1 MDECLPFG
9 SMDAPTVRLLLEKER
24 AYRHELEQE
33 MARLQAGLARQ
44 NERIVQLEA
53 ENAKL
58 RRMVAEQH
66 GLITGLQE
74 QNALLRQQVALL
86 EAENTRLRGT
96 PRPAKPHPG
105 AWPSERTKQER
116 EDTPRKQRDERHN
129 RGRHRMAQ
137 VDEREV
143 HAAETCPR
151 CGRHLVGG
159 WVHRRVQVIELPP
172 SQPAIVTEHVLLRRQ
187 CPGCQKRVLPSLPG
201 VMAGRVGRCRFGPRL
216 LAQVAT
222 MATVERLPLRLIQ
235 ERLQRHHGVH
245 LSRGGIV
252 GLLRQVAR
260 SAQPAYQSL
269 QAQVRASPVVH
280 ADETG
285 WREDGIPG
293 FVWTL
298 STPTTCLF
306 HRDPHRSGAVIDD
319 LLGTPFGG
327 TLVTDF
333 YGAYDHLTGMKQRCW
348 AHLWRDIDALQVEY
362 PDDPVLAAWVAGIRA
377 IYALATAERPLGER
391 GSTPQA
397 IRKRVRRADRY
408 EQQLLLLC
416 PETLAADRPEATLVK
431 RIRRYRQELF
441 TFVRDPAV
449 PPTNNA
455 AERSLRPLVIARK
468 VSGGTRSPTGSRTR
482 MILYSLGATA
492 KLQGQDPTA
501 VFHQIVLAPPGTPSP
516 LSVAAVPS

>member
-1 MDECLPFG
+1 MDERLPLG
-9 SMDAPTVRLLLEKER
+9 SMDAPTLRMLLEKER
-24 AYRHELEQE
+24 EHRHGLEQE
-33 MARLQAGLARQ
+33 LARLQAGLGRQ

-53 ENAKL
+53 ENTQL
-58 RRMVAEQH
+58 RRMVSEQQ

-86 EAENTRLRGT
+86 EAENTRLRGI
-96 PRPAKPHPG
+96 PRPPKPLPG
-105 AWPSERTKQER
+105 TWPSERTKRER
-116 EDTPRKQRDERHN
+116 DDTPRKQRDDRHN

-137 VDEREV
+137 VDERIV

-159 WVHRRVQVIELPP
+159 WVHRRLQVIELPP
-172 SQPAIVTEHVLLRRQ
+172 TQPAIVTEHVLLRRQ
-187 CPGCQKRVLPSLPG
+187 CPGCRQRVLPPLPG
-201 VMAGRVGRCRFGPRL
+201 VTAGRVGRCRFGPRL

-222 MATVERLPLRLIQ
+222 MVTVERLPLRLIQ
-235 ERLQRHHGVH
+235 ERLQRQHGLH
-245 LSRGGIV
+245 LSCGGIV

-260 SAQPAYQSL
+260 SSQPTYQSL
-269 QAQVRASPVVH
+269 QAQVRASPVIH

-285 WREDGIPG
+285 WREDGVPG

-319 LLGTPFGG
+319 LLGPTFGG

-333 YGAYDHLTGMKQRCW
+333 YGAYDHLSGMKQRCW
-348 AHLWRDIDALQVEY
+348 AHLWRDIDALEVEY
-362 PDDPVLAAWVAGIRA
+362 PEDMVLAAWVAGVRA
-377 IYALATAERPLGER
+377 IYDLATAERPAGGV

-397 IRKRVRRADRY
+397 IRRRARRAKRY

-416 PETLAADRPEATLVK
+416 PETMAADRPEATLVK
-431 RIRRYRQELF
+431 RIRRYLQELF
-441 TFVRDPAV
+441 TFVRNPAV

-455 AERSLRPLVIARK
+455 AERSLRSLVIARK
-468 VSGGTRSPTGSRTR
+468 VSGGTRSPQGSSTR
-482 MILYSLGATA
+482 MVLASLAATA
-492 KLQGQDPTA
+492 RLRTLDPAATFLQVLTDPSHP
-501 VFHQIVLAPPGTPSP
+501 F
-516 LSVAAVPS
+516 

>member
-9 SMDAPTVRLLLEKER
+9 SMDAVTLRMLLTQER
-24 AYRHELEQE
+24 TRREELEQE
-33 MARLQAGLARQ
+33 MARLRAGLARQ
-44 NERIVQLEA
+44 NERIIQLEA
-53 ENAKL
+53 ENAEL
-58 RRMVAEQH
+58 RRLVAEQQ

-86 EAENTRLRGT
+86 EAENTRLRGI
-96 PRPAKPHPG
+96 PRPAKPLPG
-105 AWPSERTKQER
+105 TWPSERTKR
-116 EDTPRKQRDERHN
+116 EKDDTPRKQRDERHN

-143 HAAETCPR
+143 HAVETCPR

-159 WVHRRVQVIELPP
+159 WVHRRFQVIELPP

-187 CPGCQKRVLPSLPG
+187 CSGCRQRVLPAIPD
-201 VMAGRVGRCRFGPRL
+201 VTAGRVGRCRFGPRL

-235 ERLQRHHGVH
+235 ERLQRQHGLH

-260 SAQPAYQSL
+260 SGQPVYQSL
-269 QAQVRASPVVH
+269 QAEVRASPVVH

-319 LLGTPFGG
+319 LLGTSFGG

-348 AHLWRDIDALQVEY
+348 AHLWRDIDALEVEY
-362 PDDPVLAAWVAGIRA
+362 PEDATLAAWVAGVRV
-377 IYALATAERPLGER
+377 IYALATAERPVEEAGE
-391 GSTPQA
+391 TPQA
-397 IRKRVRRADRY
+397 VRKRARRADRY

-416 PETLAADRPEATLVK
+416 PETIAADRPEATLVK
-431 RIRRYRQELF
+431 RIRRYQQELF
-441 TFVRDPAV
+441 TFVRTPAV

-455 AERSLRPLVIARK
+455 AERSLRSLVIARK
-468 VSGGTRSPTGSRTR
+468 ISGGTRSAEGSSTR
-482 MILYSLGATA
+482 MVLASLAATA
-492 KLQGQDPTA
+492 RLRTLDPADTFLQLLTDPSHP
-501 VFHQIVLAPPGTPSP
+501 F
-516 LSVAAVPS
+516 